1 MTIELDLRKLWIL
14 VVFLIGFVL
23 AMILCCPRTVNENCI
38 TYDGV
43 VYCNSNWLEGG
54 NNDN

>member
-23 AMILCCPRTVNENCI
+23 AMILCCPRTVNEECI

-54 NNDN
+54 NND

>member
-14 VVFLIGFVL
+14 VVFLVGFVL
-23 AMILCCPRTVNENCI
+23 AMILCTPRTVNEECI

-43 VYCNSNWLEGG
+43 VYCNSNWLGG
-54 NNDN
+54 NNEN